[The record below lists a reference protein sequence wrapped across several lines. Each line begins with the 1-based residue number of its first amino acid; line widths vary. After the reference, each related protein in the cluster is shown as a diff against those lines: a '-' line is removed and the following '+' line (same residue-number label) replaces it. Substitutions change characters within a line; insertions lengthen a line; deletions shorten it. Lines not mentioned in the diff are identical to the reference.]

1 MVWNGWTLAVAKRTS
16 MFENPAVEIQQL
28 MSVIKQDITALS
40 AAISDLQVLGATQ
53 NERVKSSKHSAE
65 HLTMIVDTLKNRLMT
80 MTKDFKDILTFHT
93 EVHITWPI
101 STMRWKANKK
111 DIKDRSNQFMFQ
123 CLWVLGF
130 GLLGSRVLNI
140 WYHENVGTSFQVLW
154 VFEAPDQQI
163 PEALMLFRG
172 YLFYALH
179 RIWRFMRIEDRY
191 FRHHLWKTKQIHLH
205 SSSLFLLLILVQVP
219 TQSPVAHLPHGPVTW
234 CLQAHSYFT
243 QGTCLKLMVINF
255 STCTELKL
263 MRESICNLITSFRP

>member
-28 MSVIKQDITALS
+28 TSVIKQDITALS

-93 EVHITWPI
+93 EVHIIWPI

-111 DIKDRSNQFMFQ
+111 DIKDGSNQFMFQ

-130 GLLGSRVLNI
+130 GLSGSRVLNKI
-140 WYHENVGTSFQVLW
+140 WYHENVGTSCQVLW
-154 VFEAPDQQI
+154 IFEAPDQLI

-205 SSSLFLLLILVQVP
+205 GSSLFLLLILVQVP
-219 TQSPVAHLPHGPVTW
+219 TQSPAAHLPHGPVTW

-243 QGTCLKLMVINF
+243 QGTCLKLMVINS
-255 STCTELKL
+255 STAQNW
-263 MRESICNLITSFRP
+263 SWSGNQFVI